1 MLECSVPESAFL
13 GLKPGE
19 LECAEGPLILSALR
33 VDPPERSVQFHL
45 SLASLS
51 DEGKVSALNPPP
63 SAGDVRTVM
72 QAASRLNT
80 EKLTIVAGDGVVHG
94 LVWEPGS
101 LDMHTH
107 SIDTVVGGEIAQKLP
122 EGDGEKQFRRF
133 IEDSVDLLSTLEL
146 NRRRTDEGFPPLNL
160 LWPWG
165 QGMRPIAPNLA
176 IKRGTAATFVSRS
189 MRLRGLT
196 RLVGYAHAPSDW
208 LGNGFNFNVAELFDR
223 VRGFQ
228 KGVIVLDSFSRLRA
242 AERVDEGEWLMRE
255 IDNKFFSQWAG
266 PSAKELGRLAVF
278 MPGGWSHPS
287 MPPSDASV
295 TGLAMIFDPSRKESS
310 TVPMDERALDDAR
323 LTTKN
328 LWELIENE
336 L

>member
-1 MLECSVPESAFL
+1 MPESAFL

-51 DEGKVSALNPPP
+51 EEGKVSALNPPP
-63 SAGDVRTVM
+63 SSAHVRSVM

-80 EKLTIVAGDGVVHG
+80 EKLTIVAGEGSVHG

-101 LDMHTH
+101 LDMRTH
-107 SIDTVVGGEIAQKLP
+107 SIDSVSGEGITQKFP

-133 IEDSVDLLSTLEL
+133 IEDSVDLLSNLEL
-146 NRRRTDEGFPPLNL
+146 NRRRTDEGFLPLNL

-165 QGMRPIAPNLA
+165 QGMRPPTPNLA
-176 IKRGTAATFVSRS
+176 IKRGTAATIVSRS

-196 RLVGYAHAPSDW
+196 RLVGYSHSPSDW
-208 LGNGFNFNVAELFDR
+208 LGNGFNFDAAELFDSI
-223 VRGFQ
+223 RGFQ

-255 IDNKFFSQWAG
+255 IDNKFFSQWVG
-266 PSAKELGRLAVF
+266 PGAKELGRLAVF
-278 MPGGWSHPS
+278 TPGGWSCPS
-287 MPPSDASV
+287 MPPADANS